1 MCVLILQDKILSTYQ
16 GNSVISAANGR
27 CDSPRKSAKY
37 CTYSL
42 MDHDTNKILHV
53 ETVDKR
59 EVRLQSPNMER
70 QAFTRSMA
78 HILQLVHG
86 PEVIT
91 DASSSIRKIIGKFVV
106 FVVVVTNVHI
116 FLKKP
121 STQAWY
127 ILWMCGIRQKNSR
140 KLQLR

>member
-1 MCVLILQDKILSTYQ
+1 MIL
-16 GNSVISAANGR
+16 AADGR
-27 CDSPRKSAKY
+27 CDSPGKSAKY

-70 QAFTRSMA
+70 EAFTRSMA
-78 HILQLVHG
+78 HIQQFVHC

-91 DASSSIRKIIGKFVV
+91 DASSSIRKIIGKFIV
-106 FVVVVTNVHI
+106 FAVVTYI
-116 FLKKP
+116 FF
-121 STQAWY
+121 
-127 ILWMCGIRQKNSR
+127 
-140 KLQLR
+140 